1 MNGAWDKL
9 RPRLS
14 GLFPLAVVLPLLCV
28 VVALAWIFAPG
39 RQPASDAQ
47 RDDVP
52 PARRYAGL
60 DLFKGEGFRLPAH
73 DGIKSVTIGTFLIQ
87 RKKTGFLRLGAFNEA
102 VLSDVRI
109 VLDAAVLLPA
119 AGPSNAL
126 AATAGP
132 ASPLPQPPAVS
143 VANPPLAVATVS
155 DRLADTLVRLAS
167 EIRPA
172 LMAQDTRIS
181 SVRIRNVDVLVGR
194 LDGSEYRVLHG
205 GQVRSSL
212 SSLKNREFVLEDGVT
227 LATVGGEVLTCET
240 AVMVLRSPATVTARK
255 GTIESRDSKGGFK
268 ELSVP
273 LARWLGAEGTFVPP
287 SPPMPAEG
295 KHTPRHGVRLVPKA
309 GAAPVGGSGP

>member
-119 AGPSNAL
+119 
-126 AATAGP
+126 
-132 ASPLPQPPAVS
+132 
-143 VANPPLAVATVS
+143 ANPPLAVATVS